1 MSGLARKLAIVLL
14 WFVLVGAAVILLN
27 PGDSAG
33 AQEGEAIPTAEAC
46 GAPTLESSFGNV
58 NVRSGPGLEYTIIGT
73 IATFEVRPVVGR
85 AGFAQWWLIELEG
98 GVTGWVVNDAVTIQ
112 GDIAALPVVDTPALA
127 DGTIPTPG
135 PAWIP
140 VVNALCAPPE
150 STETEASA
158 DNADEWAVPV
168 NLSRSGASGD
178 PRMVIDSNGL
188 FHVLWQDTVD
198 GFVYAQGNGSVWSE
212 PAATGNLP
220 FWTRIYYPDLNETE
234 ETPLFVPQLVAD
246 RNGNI
251 HAFWID
257 DENGL
262 YYSSVA
268 AEEFTTFSA
277 WRTRQTLAPAALQL
291 DVSMDVNGFLHL
303 AYVRPTDTEE
313 APAGVY
319 YRQSVDDGEE
329 WSDPVPVY
337 RSRYFHSTAKEEV
350 NIDIAT
356 NRNGETDQVFIA
368 WDNRPLGR
376 VLAARS
382 GDGGLTWDQPF
393 LVDGRELEDVADA
406 VNPGHISVGALGD
419 QVMLVWQAGHTGETC
434 SQYYRWSS
442 DGGETWEPRQAFG
455 MPRGCHLSDQ
465 FLATQ
470 EGNLILLAI
479 VDEVVGPRGYLMAW
493 DGEKWSE
500 PQEQTILT
508 TFENPET
515 YLEITYQCHQVN
527 MISPNTVI
535 VVGCDGGV
543 GKDIWLTRRVIS
555 GIEDW
560 FPPPPIWE
568 PPTLVGVQPGI
579 ISSLNLQADADGL
592 LHVIWARNN
601 EEEIFYSNQNN
612 LFWTQPAAITRALE
626 GSSGQPVTALD
637 NEGHIFVVWSGID
650 SGQIYF
656 SSAETARTLTPADW
670 SPAQVVSEPGLV
682 AQSPQIVVDRSGVIY
697 VAYAVPLN
705 EERGIY
711 LVRSEDGGTTWT
723 PTVKV
728 FDGVAAGWAIV
739 DRPQLAATAEG
750 GLHILLS
757 RYQNLNEARPLAIF
771 YTRSENSGESW
782 AAPLLVAE
790 QPVITGDLFGFGLQ
804 TLHRLWFNE
813 GNSGLDVWHDLSID
827 GGRSWDEATSAT
839 GFGQVDGP
847 MSFTADAAG
856 RLHLLGVNGPIL
868 QHWIWESGGWII
880 EAQGSLATDT
890 ASDVYALG
898 ATIATNG
905 DLAAVFAAGDEESTL
920 YYTGRALALPDFTPE
935 PIPTT
940 TPTPQPTATATATST
955 PMPTPTVVLPTEV
968 PAENGLSGG
977 GSDDSGISLGV
988 ALSFLPAMLLVGV
1001 AFYFGL
1007 RAVRRAQR

>member
-1 MSGLARKLAIVLL
+1 MSRVTRKLVVVLL
-14 WFVLVGAAVILLN
+14 WIGLLGAAVILLN
-27 PGDSAG
+27 PGRSAG

-58 NVRSGPGLEYTIIGT
+58 NVRSGPGLEYEIVGA

-98 GVTGWVVNDAVTIQ
+98 GVTGWVVNDAVTVQ
-112 GDIAALPVVDTPALA
+112 GDVVSLPVVDTPALP

-140 VVNALCAPPE
+140 GTNSLCAAPE
-150 STETEASA
+150 STETA
-158 DNADEWAVPV
+158 DTADANEWAVPV
-168 NLSRSGASGD
+168 NLSRSGASSD

-188 FHVLWQDTVD
+188 YHVLWQDTVD
-198 GFVYAQGNGSVWSE
+198 GFVYVQGNGSVWSE
-212 PAATGNLP
+212 PIATGDLP

-251 HAFWID
+251 HAFWVD

-268 AEEFTTFSA
+268 AAEFATFSA
-277 WRTRQTLAPAALQL
+277 WRTRQTLAPSALKL
-291 DVSMDVNGFLHL
+291 DVGTDSNGFFHL
-303 AYVRPTDTEE
+303 AYVRAADTEE

-319 YRQSVDDGEE
+319 YRQSVDEGGE

-337 RSRYFHSTAKEEV
+337 RSRYFHSAASEEI
-350 NIDIAT
+350 NIDLAT
-356 NRNGETDQVFIA
+356 NRNNETEQIFIA

-382 GDGGLTWDQPF
+382 ADGGLTWDQPF
-393 LVDGRELEDVADA
+393 LVDGREPEDIADA
-406 VNPGHISVGALGD
+406 VNPGHIAVGALGD
-419 QVMLVWQAGHTGETC
+419 QVMLVWQAGHNGETC
-434 SQYYRWSS
+434 SQYYRASS
-442 DGGETWEPRQAFG
+442 DGGNTWGPRQAFG
-455 MPRGCHLSDQ
+455 MPRGCHSSDQ

-470 EGNLILLAI
+470 EGYLILLAI
-479 VDEVVGPRGYLMAW
+479 VDEVVGPKGHLLAW
-493 DGEKWSE
+493 DGTKWSE

-515 YLEITYQCHQVN
+515 YLEITFQCHQAK
-527 MISPNTVI
+527 MLSPNTLVVI
-535 VVGCDGGV
+535 GCDGGA
-543 GKDIWLTRRVIS
+543 GKDIWLTRRAIS
-555 GIEDW
+555 GIADW
-560 FPPPPIWE
+560 FPSPPVWQ
-568 PPTLVGVQPGI
+568 PPVLVGTQPGS
-579 ISSLNLQADADGL
+579 ISSLNMQADADGL
-592 LHVIWARNN
+592 LHVIWARGN
-601 EEEIFYSNQNN
+601 EAEIFYSNQNN

-626 GSSGQPVTALD
+626 GNSGQPVTALD
-637 NEGHIFVVWSGID
+637 NEGHIFMAWSGTD

-682 AQSPQIVVDRSGVIY
+682 AQSPQIVVDRAGIIY

-711 LVRSEDGGTTWT
+711 LVRSEDGGTTWM

-728 FDGVAAGWAIV
+728 FDGVAAGWTIV
-739 DRPQLAATAEG
+739 DRPRLTATADG
-750 GLHILLS
+750 GLHMLLS
-757 RYQNLNEARPLAIF
+757 RYQNLGEERPLAIF
-771 YTRSENSGESW
+771 YARSENFGENWSE
-782 AAPLLVAE
+782 PLLVAE
-790 QPVITGDLFGFGLQ
+790 QPVITGNLFGFGLR

-827 GGRSWDEATSAT
+827 GGRSWNEADSAT
-839 GFGQVDGP
+839 GFGEVDGP
-847 MSFTADAAG
+847 MAFTADAAG
-856 RLHLLGVNGPIL
+856 RLHLLGANGNIL
-868 QHWIWESGGWII
+868 QHWILESDGWII
-880 EAQGSLATDT
+880 EEQGSLVTDT
-890 ASDVYALG
+890 VGDVYALG

-905 DLAAVFAAGDEESTL
+905 DLAAVFAAGDEGSTL
-920 YYTGRALALPDFTPE
+920 YYTKRTLELPDFTPE
-935 PIPTT
+935 PIPTI
-940 TPTPQPTATATATST
+940 TPTPEPTVTATPTAT
-955 PMPTPTVVLPTEV
+955 PPPTPTIVLPTEV
-968 PAENGLSGG
+968 PPESGISVNGN
-977 GSDDSGISLGV
+977 DDSGISLGV
-988 ALSFLPAMLLVGV
+988 ALSFVPAMILVGV

-1007 RAVRRAQR
+1007 RAARGAQR